1 MRPEPAANPWLADW
15 LSSQSWVN
23 ATHYPGLKS
32 HTGHEIVARQA
43 DGFGAVAGG
52 TVVVM
57 VTIPM
62 PLLLSGEVPG
72 M

>member
-1 MRPEPAANPWLADW
+1 MR
-15 LSSQSWVN
+15 
-23 ATHYPGLKS
+23 
-32 HTGHEIVARQA
+32 
-43 DGFGAVAGG
+43 GFGAVAGG